1 MAYELCKYQIQGGNY
16 NKKEMEENLILFKM
30 TNQLTSQQYLELYN
44 MINPVVVAQQP
55 KVEESN
61 VVVTP
66 TETTPIQAE

>member
-1 MAYELCKYQIQGGNY
+1 
-16 NKKEMEENLILFKM
+16 M

-44 MINPVVVAQQP
+44 MINPVVVAQP

-66 TETTPIQAE
+66 TETTPIQA

>member
-1 MAYELCKYQIQGGNY
+1 MAYELCKFQIQGGNY

-44 MINPVVVAQQP
+44 MINPVVVAQP
-55 KVEESN
+55 KVEKSN

-66 TETTPIQAE
+66 TETKVIEPQA